1 MGSSVKSQLLDD
13 LPEKN
18 SQLLSKRVNNILK
31 VIVVIAGFIT
41 VISGVL
47 VMSGWIFGLNFLKGP
62 DPSSIS
68 MKANTA
74 ICFVMLGGSL
84 LLRKFFRES
93 RKMAIVTRVF
103 ILITIAV
110 SLFTLLEYITG
121 WNPGIDGW
129 LFKDVSQSNREL
141 FPGRMAFNTSI
152 CLLFLGIALIYVE
165 REATS
170 LIYLSQILP
179 LLTALLSMI
188 IVLGYMYN
196 SNGLFTIA
204 FFNQMSLYST
214 ITLLILSTGI
224 ICYPHSAGFLSIL
237 TVKGPGGYMARRLLP
252 LTIFLPILFVWLRL
266 ISDKGESK
274 SGSADVL
281 IISFLYI
288 VIFAFFIW
296 RIARSV
302 NNIDKDRI
310 FIHNELKQSEQRFY
324 LAFHSSPA
332 ALIITTLDEG
342 KVLDMNEAYCN
353 MVGISEKGLRG
364 YKMTSLNLWEDPS
377 EREKMLAE
385 LMAKGKIHNLEIHL
399 HTGSGDVCTAL
410 ASFEL
415 LKLYGEDCII
425 SSAIDITE
433 WKLAQEIIKVGER
446 QNLLANEILEHL
458 NRNTDSEVMINSII
472 NSIRAKTGYEAV
484 AIRIKE
490 GEDFPYYAT
499 SGFSDAFVAAERLL
513 CTRDSRGNIIR
524 DKNNE
529 PLLECMCGNI
539 LCGRIDTSKSFF
551 TEGGS
556 FRSNNTTSL
565 LKTTTDT
572 DRMTRTRNRCN
583 SSGYESVAL
592 IPLRSGSEII
602 GLLQLNDHRTDIFND
617 SIIPFFERLGSSIG
631 MAIMRNK
638 AENELKELNKE
649 LESRVIERTEQLLD
663 SNKELESFAYSVS
676 HDLRAPLRHVIGFSE
691 ILEMELGDKNGPEV
705 QRLTGTIKNS
715 ARKMSML
722 IDELLS
728 YSRLGRTN
736 LKRVPLSLNNI
747 IDDVIAEA
755 VDLTNKREIN
765 WKISKLPEVKA
776 DPMLIRL
783 VFQNLINNSI
793 KFTGKKENPVIEIS
807 FEDNKKAEYTFW
819 IKDNGAGFSMD
830 YANKLFGV
838 FQRLHKEEEY
848 EGTGIGLAIVRRII
862 RRHNGSVWA
871 QGEPDEGATFYFTL
885 PKPSQVS

>member
-1 MGSSVKSQLLDD
+1 MANSVKSQPLDH
-13 LPEKN
+13 LPEKS
-18 SQLLSKRVNNILK
+18 SQLLSRRVSYILK
-31 VIVVIAGFIT
+31 VIVVTTGIIT
-41 VISGVL
+41 VIIGLMV
-47 VMSGWIFGLNFLKGP
+47 VSGWIFGLNFLKSP
-62 DPSSIS
+62 DPSSVS

-74 ICFVMLGGSL
+74 ICFILLGGSL
-84 LLRKFFRES
+84 LLRKFFQES
-93 RKMAIVTRVF
+93 RKMAIVTKVF
-103 ILITIAV
+103 ISITIAV

-121 WNPGIDGW
+121 WNPGIDGL
-129 LFKDVSQSNREL
+129 LFKDVSLNNSAL
-141 FPGRMAFNTSI
+141 FPGRMALNTSI

-165 REATS
+165 KKATS
-170 LIYLSQILP
+170 YIYLSQILP
-179 LLTALLSMI
+179 LLTALLSVI
-188 IVLGYMYN
+188 IILGYMYN
-196 SNGLFTIA
+196 SNGLLTIA
-204 FFNQMSLYST
+204 FFNQMSLYSS
-214 ITLLILSTGI
+214 ITFLILSIGI

-252 LTIFLPILFVWLRL
+252 LTIFLPILFVWLRM
-266 ISDKGESK
+266 ISDKGETK
-274 SGSADVL
+274 SGSTDVL

-288 VIFAFFIW
+288 GIFAFFIW
-296 RIARSV
+296 RIARSI
-302 NNIDKDRI
+302 NIIDEDRI
-310 FIHNELKQSEQRFY
+310 SIHNELKQSEQRFY

-364 YKMTSLNLWEDPS
+364 YSMTALHLWEDPA
-377 EREKMLAE
+377 EREKMLEE
-385 LMAKGKIHNLEIHL
+385 LKAKGKIHNLEIHL
-399 HTGSGDVCTAL
+399 QTGSGEVCTAL

-446 QNLLANEILEHL
+446 QNILANEILEHL
-458 NRNTDSEVMINSII
+458 NRNTDSEVMITSII
-472 NSIRAKTGYEAV
+472 NSIRDKTGYEAV
-484 AIRIKE
+484 AIRLKE

-499 SGFSDAFVAAERLL
+499 SGFSDAFVSAERFL
-513 CTRDSRGNIIR
+513 CSRDSKGNIIR

-539 LCGRIDTSKSFF
+539 LCGRIDASKSFF
-551 TEGGS
+551 TTGGS

-565 LKTTTDT
+565 LTTTTDT

-602 GLLQLNDHRTDIFND
+602 GLLQLNDHRTDIFNER
-617 SIIPFFERLGSSIG
+617 IIPFFERLGSSIG
-631 MAIMRNK
+631 IAIMRNK
-638 AENELKELNKE
+638 AENELKELNIE
-649 LESRVIERTEQLLD
+649 LESRVVERTEQLLD

-691 ILEMELGDKNGPEV
+691 ILEMELGDKNGPEI

-728 YSRLGRTN
+728 YSRLGRTD
-736 LKRVPLSLNNI
+736 LKTVTLSLNRI
-747 IDDVIAEA
+747 IDDVIAETN
-755 VDLTNKREIN
+755 DLTHNRDIN

-776 DPMLIRL
+776 DPMLLKL

-807 FEDNKKAEYTFW
+807 YEDNKKTEYTFW
-819 IKDNGAGFSMD
+819 IKDNGAGFNME
-830 YANKLFGV
+830 YVNKLFGV

-862 RRHNGSVWA
+862 RRHNGAVWA
-871 QGEPDEGATFYFTL
+871 EGAPDAGATFYFTL
-885 PKPSQVS
+885 PKLLLDS